1 MALTDEVGQAIQE
14 IRLAHPEAELVV
26 IEDGN
31 GGANVIVD
39 AVSLGDRYVPSET
52 WIGFHIT
59 FQYPNADVYPHF
71 VRGDLKRADGSP
83 LGVGMAQN
91 QTWQGRPAVQVS
103 RRSNRLDPNVQ
114 TAEIKLEK
122 VLEWIRTHP

>member
-71 VRGDLKRADGSP
+71 VRGDLKRADGSA

-91 QTWQGRPAVQVS
+91 QTWQGRAAVQVS